1 MTYTTVSFS
10 GGKDSTAM
18 LLHMMEIGEHIDEVI
33 NVDTGMEFPEMYEH
47 IARVRKIVE
56 DNGIKFTVLKAE
68 KSYEY
73 YLLEHPYHSEKYGD
87 MLGYGWPG
95 PYIRWCTKHLK
106 TELIKE
112 YLREHPDIIQCV
124 GLAADEQVRIAR
136 GQNKK
141 NRHPLNEW
149 GWTEAV
155 CLQYCRDLGYDW
167 GGLYDIF
174 KRVSCWCCP
183 LSSMAEL
190 RNLYRHRPE
199 LWARL
204 EDLDRRMAE
213 ENHCTRPFK
222 HEYTVADLSR
232 KFAREELAK
241 SQQTDLLSFGVGG
254 GAMTSEVLA

>member
-1 MTYTTVSFS
+1 MTYITVSFS

-18 LLHMMEIGEHIDEVI
+18 LLHMMELGEHIDEVI

-47 IARVRKIVE
+47 IEKVRKVVE
-56 DNGIKFTVLKAE
+56 KAGIRFTVLKAE

-106 TELIKE
+106 TDLIKQ
-112 YLREHPDIIQCV
+112 YLREHPDVIQCV
-124 GLAADEQVRIAR
+124 GLAADEQIRIER

-141 NRHPLNEW
+141 NRHPLVEW
-149 GWTEAV
+149 GWTESDA
-155 CLQYCRDLGYDW
+155 LRYCKERGFDW

-183 LSSMAEL
+183 LASMSEL
-190 RNLYRHRPE
+190 RKLHDTHPQ
-199 LWARL
+199 LWAQLQEMESRL
-204 EDLDRRMAE
+204 TTVRGKTM
-213 ENHCTRPFK
+213 PYK
-222 HEYTVADLSR
+222 HDYTVADLSK
-232 KFAREELAK
+232 KFAREARAK
-241 SQQTDLLSFGVGG
+241 SQQTDILSFGMGG
-254 GAMTSEVLA
+254 GTYE